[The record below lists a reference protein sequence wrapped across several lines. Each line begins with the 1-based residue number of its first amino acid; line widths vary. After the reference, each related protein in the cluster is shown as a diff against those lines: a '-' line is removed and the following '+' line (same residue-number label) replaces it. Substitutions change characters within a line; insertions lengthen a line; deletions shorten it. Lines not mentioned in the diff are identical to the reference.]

1 MYTSKRPL
9 HPATVVGYY
18 QQNDLRLTPAQ
29 LAGVV
34 QQPLTEIAKF
44 GIRLGADGKIGRHEV
59 AFLDAVALAAL

>member
-9 HPATVVGYY
+9 HPATIVGYY
-18 QQNDLRLTPAQ
+18 QQNDVRLTPAQ

-34 QQPLTEIAKF
+34 QQPLTEIAKL
-44 GIRLGADGKIGRHEV
+44 GIRPSADGRIGRYEV